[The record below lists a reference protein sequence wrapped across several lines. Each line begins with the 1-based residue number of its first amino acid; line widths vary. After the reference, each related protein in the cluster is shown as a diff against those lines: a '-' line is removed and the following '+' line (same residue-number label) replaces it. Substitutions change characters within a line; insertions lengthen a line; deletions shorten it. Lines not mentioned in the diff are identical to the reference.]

1 MTAKIRAA
9 HTTSKGTYGAPC
21 IQADLVAEGIQAG
34 LKRIAR
40 LMRAAGLS
48 GVSRRKGAGT
58 TIRDDG
64 TAQAPDLVDR
74 NFVAQRP
81 NQLWV
86 ADITYIP
93 TWAGFLYPAVV
104 LDAFSRRIV
113 GWSMALT
120 LHTQL
125 GDALNMAL
133 MMRRPEGVI
142 HHSDHGSQYTS
153 TGSANGAGRRA
164 CGPRWARSA
173 MPMTVRELLCDPGVP
188 AVLGRRCA
196 RQLHMRAGRDEK
208 MISAE
213 PKDRMKG
220 LDIEDTISSKS
231 MT

>member
-93 TWAGFLYPAVV
+93 TWP
-104 LDAFSRRIV
+104 AFSIWR
-113 GWSMALT
+113 SCLT
-120 LHTQL
+120 L
-125 GDALNMAL
+125 
-133 MMRRPEGVI
+133 
-142 HHSDHGSQYTS
+142 
-153 TGSANGAGRRA
+153 SAAASSAGR
-164 CGPRWARSA
+164 WRS
-173 MPMTVRELLCDPGVP
+173 
-188 AVLGRRCA
+188 RCT
-196 RQLHMRAGRDEK
+196 H
-208 MISAE
+208 SWC
-213 PKDRMKG
+213 
-220 LDIEDTISSKS
+220 S
-231 MT
+231 MLSTWRS